1 MVKMGRSFLLV
12 AKPYYQVSVRRLG
25 SYLNGKIK
33 FVWYRFLLSVVSV
46 EGPGTIVLGVVFRI
60 CTITG
65 SPNRGV
71 CSFVMNQEQHRCL
84 L

>member
-1 MVKMGRSFLLV
+1 M
-12 AKPYYQVSVRRLG
+12 SVRRLG
-25 SYLNGKIK
+25 SFLNGKIK

-46 EGPGTIVLGVVFRI
+46 GGPGTIVPDIVCRC

-65 SPNRGV
+65 KSVVTEVLKFCDESGT
-71 CSFVMNQEQHRCL
+71 HRCL